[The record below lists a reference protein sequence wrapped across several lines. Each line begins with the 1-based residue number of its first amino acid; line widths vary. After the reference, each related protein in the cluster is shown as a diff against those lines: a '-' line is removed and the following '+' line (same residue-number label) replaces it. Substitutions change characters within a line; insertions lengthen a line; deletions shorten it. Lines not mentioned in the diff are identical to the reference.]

1 MSTRLAEAST
11 GASTEAP
18 VDDVSVID
26 SPTEVVAAP
35 PIETRHHRRS
45 PLAAGRLPSALRA
58 GTPAWTWLG
67 VALAG
72 LGFVLLAVGW
82 GQVAGETQLYLQM
95 PYVVSAAM
103 AGLGVIMVGLVIL
116 DVAARQQDAQAR
128 DRQMEQLLAAIDE
141 LQEIVAQPKPGPK
154 RRAR

>member
-1 MSTRLAEAST
+1 MTTQLAASAPESATESATTSSTESST
-11 GASTEAP
+11 GEVWVVET
-18 VDDVSVID
+18 
-26 SPTEVVAAP
+26 PTEIP
-35 PIETRHHRRS
+35 TRRR
-45 PLAAGRLPSALRA
+45 PTLAAGRLPSSLRA

-103 AGLGVIMVGLVIL
+103 AGLGVIMVGLTMLNI
-116 DVAARQQDAQAR
+116 AARQQDAHAR

-141 LQEIVAQPKPGPK
+141 LQELLAQPKPAPK